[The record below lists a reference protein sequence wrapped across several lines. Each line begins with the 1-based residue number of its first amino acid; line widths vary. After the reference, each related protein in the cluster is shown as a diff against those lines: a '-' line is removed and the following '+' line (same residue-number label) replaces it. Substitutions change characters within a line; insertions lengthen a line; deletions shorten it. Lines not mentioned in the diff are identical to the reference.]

1 MRWMMADLSR
11 DEQRFV
17 DDLLTWDE
25 KTRGM
30 ELLLSRF
37 ALALGG
43 IILVITAVLTLG
55 DLTDGTVVSLLIPGF
70 VAGIF
75 LISVYIWTGSRVRDR
90 HRIASLARKLTIAK
104 GMD

>member
-1 MRWMMADLSR
+1 MADLSP
-11 DEQRFV
+11 DEQRFL

-25 KTRGM
+25 KTRGI

-43 IILVITAVLTLG
+43 IILVVTAVLTLG

-75 LISVYIWTGSRVRDR
+75 LISVYSWVGSRIRDR
-90 HRIASLARKLTIAK
+90 HRIASLARKLTVARRT
-104 GMD
+104 D